1 MTTFNSYVP
10 KRSIKLLECW
20 INELHLE
27 VKVTKP
33 RKSKL
38 GDFKVIGDQLIISI
52 NNNLNKYAFLIT
64 LVHEIAH
71 AFVFKKYQNTV
82 LPHSRSWKL
91 TYKALMLNFLTTD
104 YFPDDILKVLCKH
117 MIYPSASSYSD
128 ISLVKVLRK
137 YDSLKKDTLSDLNI
151 GDIFRISSGKEFV
164 KGKKIRKRYKCI
176 ECSTNKVY
184 LFHPFAD
191 VTKFND

>member
-20 INELHLE
+20 INELHL
-27 VKVTKP
+27 VIKVTKP

-71 AFVFKKYQNTV
+71 AFVFQKYQNTV

-137 YDSLKKDTLSDLNI
+137 YDKLKKNTLSDINI
-151 GDIFRISSGKEFV
+151 GDIFRISSGKQFV
-164 KGKKIRKRYKCI
+164 KGKRIRKRYKCI
-176 ECSTNKVY
+176 EYSTNKVY
-184 LFHPFAD
+184 LFHPLAD
-191 VTKFND
+191 VIKVND

>member
-151 GDIFRISSGKEFV
+151 GDIFRISSGKQFV
-164 KGKKIRKRYKCI
+164 
-176 ECSTNKVY
+176 
-184 LFHPFAD
+184 
-191 VTKFND
+191 

>member
-27 VKVTKP
+27 IKVTKP

-71 AFVFKKYQNTV
+71 AFVFQKYQNTV
-82 LPHSRSWKL
+82 
-91 TYKALMLNFLTTD
+91 F
-104 YFPDDILKVLCKH
+104 
-117 MIYPSASSYSD
+117 
-128 ISLVKVLRK
+128 
-137 YDSLKKDTLSDLNI
+137 NI
-151 GDIFRISSGKEFV
+151 
-164 KGKKIRKRYKCI
+164 
-176 ECSTNKVY
+176 
-184 LFHPFAD
+184 
-191 VTKFND
+191 